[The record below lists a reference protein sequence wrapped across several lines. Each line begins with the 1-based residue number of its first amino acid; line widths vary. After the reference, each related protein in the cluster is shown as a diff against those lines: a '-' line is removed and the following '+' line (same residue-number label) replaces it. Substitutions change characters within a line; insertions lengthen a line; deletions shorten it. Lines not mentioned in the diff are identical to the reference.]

1 MPATVFLPLLTVAWT
16 VDGSFFLSAACG
28 ERKKAKSP
36 PLGSA
41 IKLNEL
47 FGKTELDG

>member
-1 MPATVFLPLLTVAWT
+1 LDILTVVWT

-28 ERKKAKSP
+28 ERKKGKSP
-36 PLGSA
+36 PLGSE